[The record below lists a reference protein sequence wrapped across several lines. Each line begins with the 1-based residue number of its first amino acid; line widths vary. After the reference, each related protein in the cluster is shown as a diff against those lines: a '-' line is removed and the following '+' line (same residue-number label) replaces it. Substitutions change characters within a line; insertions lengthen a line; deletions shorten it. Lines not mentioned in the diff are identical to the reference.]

1 MAMELRGKAIAIS
14 GASSGIGAATA
25 LACARSGMDVA
36 LCARREDKLREVAE
50 RCRGLGVRAFT
61 MGVDVADAG
70 ACRAFIEGA
79 ARELGGLYAVYANAG
94 YGLEKP
100 ILEMSDA
107 EMRAIFEVNFF
118 GTLNLIRP
126 AIEHFRAQPSA
137 PERGGWRGHVLI
149 CSSCLARLSIPFYGA
164 YAATKAA
171 QAHVGGALRLE
182 LEPERIAVS
191 TVHPITTRTEL
202 FDQVKT
208 RSGLTEVK
216 PHAPKW
222 LEQDAEVVA
231 ACTLRCLRR
240 PRPEVWT
247 NFKGAFV
254 RAGMSVCSLVPGLS
268 DGAGRKMVAGKKIV
282 RPDGEA
288 K

>member
-1 MAMELRGKAIAIS
+1 MAIDLRGKAIAIS

-25 LACARSGMDVA
+25 LACARAGMHVA
-36 LCARREDKLREVAE
+36 LCARRDDKLRDVAE
-50 RCRGLGVRAFT
+50 RCRALGVKAFT
-61 MGVDVADAG
+61 MSVDVADAA
-70 ACRAFIEGA
+70 ACQAFIERA
-79 ARELGGLYAVYANAG
+79 AGDLGGLYSVYANAG
-94 YGLEKP
+94 YGLEIP

-107 EMRAIFEVNFF
+107 QMRDIFEVNFF

-126 AIEHFRAQPSA
+126 AIQHIRSRPA
-137 PERGGWRGHVLI
+137 PARGAWRGHVLI
-149 CSSCLARLSIPFYGA
+149 CSSCVARLSIPFYGA

-171 QAHVGGALRLE
+171 QAHVGNALRLE

-208 RSGLTEVK
+208 RSGLSEVK

-254 RAGMSVCSLVPGLS
+254 RFGMSMVSLLPGLS
-268 DGAGRKMVAGKKIV
+268 DGATRKMVAEKGRTATK
-282 RPDGEA
+282 A
-288 K
+288 